1 MVIIKRD
8 GTKEEFDADKIF
20 NALTKAFEAC
30 GYTSVENVIR
40 DMVSEMRFWDNITVE
55 EIQDEVEETL
65 YNYEYFDV
73 ARAYSIY
80 REEHKKAR
88 FIRSRLNYMDTYKN
102 SSVNASTSS
111 ETDANANV
119 ASKNVANL
127 EGEVYKVTNR
137 IIQRQRMKDKLN
149 KLYPGQELGRQYIKD
164 LENHIIYTHDEA
176 STPVLKPYCKAVT
189 LYPLMLEGVGNI
201 DGVTPSAPNDIQ
213 SFSGQVTNAVFLF
226 SSQCKG
232 AVALGDYFIALN
244 YYVIQEFGPV
254 WYEKID
260 EVVTNSHFLHQY
272 TVGHYIRKGMKQFIY
287 GVNQPA
293 GNRSYNSPFSN
304 VSFYDKV
311 YFKSLFGEFYYPDGT
326 QPEWNAIDKLQR
338 IFMQLLREI
347 RLIKPLT
354 FPVTT
359 MALVHNGKEYLD
371 PEYKE
376 LCAEEWAK
384 GGSFFCYTSD
394 NPTSLASCCFSKDT
408 KILWKSSTEGVKL
421 TTLEEL
427 HNTKWDPYKKNLKI
441 FHNGSW
447 VGGKSIKL
455 PNRQMYKVTTYN
467 NKEYYMTDNHINVT
481 LEGEKPTSELSLND
495 YLLFNTKPLAAIPE
509 NNEHL
514 TFSQGFVIG
523 AFLGDGSFGPEI
535 KGTIYETII
544 SQNINKKEETK
555 KRFKSAL
562 RQFGLDNNVR
572 IDEPHNNVYNV
583 RVSCKELVA
592 FIQKW
597 TLWERGTYAYNKKLN
612 LNCLLQSVDFR
623 RGILAGWY
631 STDGGNSNRCY
642 TTSKEL
648 AEDMEALITS
658 LGLNSIINISDRTD
672 EKVII
677 REQEYDRNYPL
688 YCVRWYSECNHR
700 VNKDKEHS
708 WIFKNNSIYFKIKDI
723 EQVHYSDDVYCIEC
737 KNTNEP
743 YFTLPSGLITH
754 NCRVLNEMSD
764 NTFSSTTGMTGVMTG
779 SCNVITLNINRIV
792 QDWVKSPLTPN
803 ELDSSEKWAN
813 KFKQYLIPI
822 LERVYKYHIAY
833 KTMLYEM
840 EDAKMFSDCNAGYI
854 YMRKL
859 YSTIGLIGYCEAAQ
873 FLGLSVSNN
882 KEYKDFLKLV
892 FGTVKEEN
900 KKHSIHDSKRPFL
913 FNSEAIPGEGLGVK
927 LYNYDKKDGYV
938 VPENQNL
945 YNCYFYN
952 PWDETSILDKFK
964 LHGREIAQYCDG
976 GQALHANLDAHLSK
990 QQYLHLLDVA
1000 KDEGTNYF
1008 TFNIPM
1014 SQCRECGHVVNAP
1027 IDECPICYCKHIK
1040 YYTRIIGYLVCVDN
1054 WSNPRQLEFAI
1065 RKYKSG
1071 DKSFTYKPNL

>member
-8 GTKEEFDADKIF
+8 GTKEEFNADKIF
-20 NALTKAFEAC
+20 NALTKAFKAC

-88 FIRSRLNYMDTYKN
+88 FIRSRLNYMDTYKD
-102 SSVNASTSS
+102 SGVNASTSS

-189 LYPLMLEGVGNI
+189 LYPLMLKGVGNI

-254 WYEKID
+254 WYDKVD

-304 VSFYDKV
+304 VSFYDKI

-394 NPTSLASCCFSKDT
+394 NPTSLASCC
-408 KILWKSSTEGVKL
+408 
-421 TTLEEL
+421 
-427 HNTKWDPYKKNLKI
+427 
-441 FHNGSW
+441 
-447 VGGKSIKL
+447 
-455 PNRQMYKVTTYN
+455 
-467 NKEYYMTDNHINVT
+467 
-481 LEGEKPTSELSLND
+481 
-495 YLLFNTKPLAAIPE
+495 
-509 NNEHL
+509 
-514 TFSQGFVIG
+514 
-523 AFLGDGSFGPEI
+523 
-535 KGTIYETII
+535 
-544 SQNINKKEETK
+544 
-555 KRFKSAL
+555 
-562 RQFGLDNNVR
+562 
-572 IDEPHNNVYNV
+572 
-583 RVSCKELVA
+583 
-592 FIQKW
+592 
-597 TLWERGTYAYNKKLN
+597 
-612 LNCLLQSVDFR
+612 
-623 RGILAGWY
+623 
-631 STDGGNSNRCY
+631 
-642 TTSKEL
+642 
-648 AEDMEALITS
+648 
-658 LGLNSIINISDRTD
+658 
-672 EKVII
+672 
-677 REQEYDRNYPL
+677 
-688 YCVRWYSECNHR
+688 
-700 VNKDKEHS
+700 
-708 WIFKNNSIYFKIKDI
+708 
-723 EQVHYSDDVYCIEC
+723 
-737 KNTNEP
+737 
-743 YFTLPSGLITH
+743 
-754 NCRVLNEMSD
+754 RVLNEMSD

-792 QDWVKSPLTPN
+792 QDYIHTWKNWEDHIVDGKCAFPF
-803 ELDSSEKWAN
+803 EWFSESFSDLKN
-813 KFKQYLIPI
+813 YLINI

-900 KKHSIHDSKRPFL
+900 KKNSIHDSKRPFL
-913 FNSEAIPGEGLGVK
+913 FNSEAIPKSLG
-927 LYNYDKKDGYV
+927 
-938 VPENQNL
+938 
-945 YNCYFYN
+945 
-952 PWDETSILDKFK
+952 
-964 LHGREIAQYCDG
+964 
-976 GQALHANLDAHLSK
+976 
-990 QQYLHLLDVA
+990 
-1000 KDEGTNYF
+1000 
-1008 TFNIPM
+1008 M
-1014 SQCRECGHVVNAP
+1014 
-1027 IDECPICYCKHIK
+1027 
-1040 YYTRIIGYLVCVDN
+1040 
-1054 WSNPRQLEFAI
+1054 
-1065 RKYKSG
+1065 
-1071 DKSFTYKPNL
+1071 

>member
-8 GTKEEFDADKIF
+8 GTKEEFNADKIF

-40 DMVSEMRFWDNITVE
+40 DMISEMSFWDNITVE

-88 FIRSRLNYMDTYKN
+88 FIRSRLNYMDTYKD

-137 IIQRQRMKDKLN
+137 IIQRQRMKDELN

-244 YYVIQEFGPV
+244 YYVIQEFGPI
-254 WYEKID
+254 WYEKVD

-394 NPTSLASCCFSKDT
+394 NPTSLASCC
-408 KILWKSSTEGVKL
+408 
-421 TTLEEL
+421 
-427 HNTKWDPYKKNLKI
+427 
-441 FHNGSW
+441 
-447 VGGKSIKL
+447 
-455 PNRQMYKVTTYN
+455 
-467 NKEYYMTDNHINVT
+467 
-481 LEGEKPTSELSLND
+481 
-495 YLLFNTKPLAAIPE
+495 
-509 NNEHL
+509 
-514 TFSQGFVIG
+514 
-523 AFLGDGSFGPEI
+523 
-535 KGTIYETII
+535 
-544 SQNINKKEETK
+544 
-555 KRFKSAL
+555 
-562 RQFGLDNNVR
+562 
-572 IDEPHNNVYNV
+572 
-583 RVSCKELVA
+583 
-592 FIQKW
+592 
-597 TLWERGTYAYNKKLN
+597 
-612 LNCLLQSVDFR
+612 
-623 RGILAGWY
+623 
-631 STDGGNSNRCY
+631 
-642 TTSKEL
+642 
-648 AEDMEALITS
+648 
-658 LGLNSIINISDRTD
+658 
-672 EKVII
+672 
-677 REQEYDRNYPL
+677 
-688 YCVRWYSECNHR
+688 
-700 VNKDKEHS
+700 
-708 WIFKNNSIYFKIKDI
+708 
-723 EQVHYSDDVYCIEC
+723 
-737 KNTNEP
+737 
-743 YFTLPSGLITH
+743 
-754 NCRVLNEMSD
+754 RVLNEMSD

-792 QDWVKSPLTPN
+792 QDWCKSIGGIPKVGNQHDSLKFYLT
-803 ELDSSEKWAN
+803 D
-813 KFKQYLIPI
+813 I
-822 LERVYKYHIAY
+822 LNRVYKYHIAY

-873 FLGLSVSNN
+873 FLGMSVSNN
-882 KEYKDFLKLV
+882 EEYKDFLKLV

-900 KKHSIHDSKRPFL
+900 KKNSIHNNKRPFL
-913 FNSEAIPGEGLGVK
+913 FNSEAIPKSLG
-927 LYNYDKKDGYV
+927 
-938 VPENQNL
+938 
-945 YNCYFYN
+945 
-952 PWDETSILDKFK
+952 
-964 LHGREIAQYCDG
+964 
-976 GQALHANLDAHLSK
+976 
-990 QQYLHLLDVA
+990 
-1000 KDEGTNYF
+1000 
-1008 TFNIPM
+1008 M
-1014 SQCRECGHVVNAP
+1014 
-1027 IDECPICYCKHIK
+1027 
-1040 YYTRIIGYLVCVDN
+1040 
-1054 WSNPRQLEFAI
+1054 
-1065 RKYKSG
+1065 
-1071 DKSFTYKPNL
+1071 

>member
-8 GTKEEFDADKIF
+8 GTKEEFNADKIF
-20 NALTKAFEAC
+20 NALTKAFKAC

-88 FIRSRLNYMDTYKN
+88 FIRSRLNYMDTYKD
-102 SSVNASTSS
+102 SGVNASTSS

-189 LYPLMLEGVGNI
+189 LYPLMLKGVGNI

-254 WYEKID
+254 WYDKVD
-260 EVVTNSHFLHQY
+260 EVVTNFHFLHQY

-359 MALVHNGKEYLD
+359 MALVHNDKEYLD
-371 PEYKE
+371 HEYKE

-394 NPTSLASCCFSKDT
+394 NPTSLASC
-408 KILWKSSTEGVKL
+408 
-421 TTLEEL
+421 
-427 HNTKWDPYKKNLKI
+427 
-441 FHNGSW
+441 
-447 VGGKSIKL
+447 
-455 PNRQMYKVTTYN
+455 
-467 NKEYYMTDNHINVT
+467 
-481 LEGEKPTSELSLND
+481 
-495 YLLFNTKPLAAIPE
+495 
-509 NNEHL
+509 
-514 TFSQGFVIG
+514 
-523 AFLGDGSFGPEI
+523 
-535 KGTIYETII
+535 
-544 SQNINKKEETK
+544 
-555 KRFKSAL
+555 
-562 RQFGLDNNVR
+562 
-572 IDEPHNNVYNV
+572 
-583 RVSCKELVA
+583 
-592 FIQKW
+592 
-597 TLWERGTYAYNKKLN
+597 
-612 LNCLLQSVDFR
+612 
-623 RGILAGWY
+623 
-631 STDGGNSNRCY
+631 
-642 TTSKEL
+642 
-648 AEDMEALITS
+648 
-658 LGLNSIINISDRTD
+658 
-672 EKVII
+672 
-677 REQEYDRNYPL
+677 
-688 YCVRWYSECNHR
+688 
-700 VNKDKEHS
+700 
-708 WIFKNNSIYFKIKDI
+708 
-723 EQVHYSDDVYCIEC
+723 
-737 KNTNEP
+737 
-743 YFTLPSGLITH
+743 
-754 NCRVLNEMSD
+754 CRVLNEMSD

-792 QDWVKSPLTPN
+792 QDYIHTWKNWEDYIVDGKCAFPF
-803 ELDSSEKWAN
+803 EWFSESFSDLKN
-813 KFKQYLIPI
+813 YLINI
-822 LERVYKYHIAY
+822 LKRVYKYHIAY

-900 KKHSIHDSKRPFL
+900 KKNSIHDSKRPFL
-913 FNSEAIPGEGLGVK
+913 FNSEAIPKSLG
-927 LYNYDKKDGYV
+927 
-938 VPENQNL
+938 
-945 YNCYFYN
+945 
-952 PWDETSILDKFK
+952 
-964 LHGREIAQYCDG
+964 
-976 GQALHANLDAHLSK
+976 
-990 QQYLHLLDVA
+990 
-1000 KDEGTNYF
+1000 
-1008 TFNIPM
+1008 M
-1014 SQCRECGHVVNAP
+1014 
-1027 IDECPICYCKHIK
+1027 
-1040 YYTRIIGYLVCVDN
+1040 
-1054 WSNPRQLEFAI
+1054 
-1065 RKYKSG
+1065 
-1071 DKSFTYKPNL
+1071 

>member
-8 GTKEEFDADKIF
+8 GTKEEFNADKIF
-20 NALTKAFEAC
+20 NALTKAFKAC

-88 FIRSRLNYMDTYKN
+88 FIRSRLNYMDTYKD
-102 SSVNASTSS
+102 SGVNASTSS

-189 LYPLMLEGVGNI
+189 LYPLMLKGVGNI

-254 WYEKID
+254 WYDKVD

-371 PEYKE
+371 HEYKE

-394 NPTSLASCCFSKDT
+394 NPTSLASCC
-408 KILWKSSTEGVKL
+408 
-421 TTLEEL
+421 
-427 HNTKWDPYKKNLKI
+427 
-441 FHNGSW
+441 
-447 VGGKSIKL
+447 
-455 PNRQMYKVTTYN
+455 
-467 NKEYYMTDNHINVT
+467 
-481 LEGEKPTSELSLND
+481 
-495 YLLFNTKPLAAIPE
+495 
-509 NNEHL
+509 
-514 TFSQGFVIG
+514 
-523 AFLGDGSFGPEI
+523 
-535 KGTIYETII
+535 
-544 SQNINKKEETK
+544 
-555 KRFKSAL
+555 
-562 RQFGLDNNVR
+562 
-572 IDEPHNNVYNV
+572 
-583 RVSCKELVA
+583 
-592 FIQKW
+592 
-597 TLWERGTYAYNKKLN
+597 
-612 LNCLLQSVDFR
+612 
-623 RGILAGWY
+623 
-631 STDGGNSNRCY
+631 
-642 TTSKEL
+642 
-648 AEDMEALITS
+648 
-658 LGLNSIINISDRTD
+658 
-672 EKVII
+672 
-677 REQEYDRNYPL
+677 
-688 YCVRWYSECNHR
+688 
-700 VNKDKEHS
+700 
-708 WIFKNNSIYFKIKDI
+708 
-723 EQVHYSDDVYCIEC
+723 
-737 KNTNEP
+737 
-743 YFTLPSGLITH
+743 
-754 NCRVLNEMSD
+754 RVLNKMSD

-792 QDWVKSPLTPN
+792 QDYIHTWKNWEDHIVDGKCAFPF
-803 ELDSSEKWAN
+803 EWFSESFSDLKN
-813 KFKQYLIPI
+813 YLINI

-882 KEYKDFLKLV
+882 KEYKDFLKLI

-900 KKHSIHDSKRPFL
+900 KKNSIHDSKRPFL
-913 FNSEAIPGEGLGVK
+913 FNSEAIPKSLG
-927 LYNYDKKDGYV
+927 
-938 VPENQNL
+938 
-945 YNCYFYN
+945 
-952 PWDETSILDKFK
+952 
-964 LHGREIAQYCDG
+964 
-976 GQALHANLDAHLSK
+976 
-990 QQYLHLLDVA
+990 
-1000 KDEGTNYF
+1000 
-1008 TFNIPM
+1008 M
-1014 SQCRECGHVVNAP
+1014 
-1027 IDECPICYCKHIK
+1027 
-1040 YYTRIIGYLVCVDN
+1040 
-1054 WSNPRQLEFAI
+1054 
-1065 RKYKSG
+1065 
-1071 DKSFTYKPNL
+1071 

>member
-1 MVIIKRD
+1 MVIVKRD
-8 GTKEEFDADKIF
+8 GTKEEFNADKIF

-40 DMVSEMRFWDNITVE
+40 DMISEMSFWDNITVE

-88 FIRSRLNYMDTYKN
+88 FIRSRLNYMDTYKD

-137 IIQRQRMKDKLN
+137 IIQRQRMKDELN

-244 YYVIQEFGPV
+244 YYVIQEFGPI
-254 WYEKID
+254 WYEKVD

-394 NPTSLASCCFSKDT
+394 NPTSLASCC
-408 KILWKSSTEGVKL
+408 
-421 TTLEEL
+421 
-427 HNTKWDPYKKNLKI
+427 
-441 FHNGSW
+441 
-447 VGGKSIKL
+447 
-455 PNRQMYKVTTYN
+455 
-467 NKEYYMTDNHINVT
+467 
-481 LEGEKPTSELSLND
+481 
-495 YLLFNTKPLAAIPE
+495 
-509 NNEHL
+509 
-514 TFSQGFVIG
+514 
-523 AFLGDGSFGPEI
+523 
-535 KGTIYETII
+535 
-544 SQNINKKEETK
+544 
-555 KRFKSAL
+555 
-562 RQFGLDNNVR
+562 
-572 IDEPHNNVYNV
+572 
-583 RVSCKELVA
+583 
-592 FIQKW
+592 
-597 TLWERGTYAYNKKLN
+597 
-612 LNCLLQSVDFR
+612 
-623 RGILAGWY
+623 
-631 STDGGNSNRCY
+631 
-642 TTSKEL
+642 
-648 AEDMEALITS
+648 
-658 LGLNSIINISDRTD
+658 
-672 EKVII
+672 
-677 REQEYDRNYPL
+677 
-688 YCVRWYSECNHR
+688 
-700 VNKDKEHS
+700 
-708 WIFKNNSIYFKIKDI
+708 
-723 EQVHYSDDVYCIEC
+723 
-737 KNTNEP
+737 
-743 YFTLPSGLITH
+743 
-754 NCRVLNEMSD
+754 RVLNEMSD

-792 QDWVKSPLTPN
+792 QDWIKSPLTPD
-803 ELDSSEKWAN
+803 ELDSGEEWAS

-822 LERVYKYHIAY
+822 LQRVYKYHIAY

-882 KEYKDFLKLV
+882 EEYKDFLKLV

-900 KKHSIHDSKRPFL
+900 KKNSIHNNKRPFL
-913 FNSEAIPGEGLGVK
+913 FNSEAIPKSLG
-927 LYNYDKKDGYV
+927 
-938 VPENQNL
+938 
-945 YNCYFYN
+945 
-952 PWDETSILDKFK
+952 
-964 LHGREIAQYCDG
+964 
-976 GQALHANLDAHLSK
+976 
-990 QQYLHLLDVA
+990 
-1000 KDEGTNYF
+1000 
-1008 TFNIPM
+1008 M
-1014 SQCRECGHVVNAP
+1014 
-1027 IDECPICYCKHIK
+1027 
-1040 YYTRIIGYLVCVDN
+1040 
-1054 WSNPRQLEFAI
+1054 
-1065 RKYKSG
+1065 
-1071 DKSFTYKPNL
+1071 

>member
-8 GTKEEFDADKIF
+8 GTKEEFNADKIF
-20 NALTKAFEAC
+20 NALIKAFKAC

-88 FIRSRLNYMDTYKN
+88 FIRSRLNYMDTYKD
-102 SSVNASTSS
+102 SGVNASTSS

-189 LYPLMLEGVGNI
+189 LYPLMLKGVGNI

-254 WYEKID
+254 WYDKVD

-371 PEYKE
+371 HEYKE

-394 NPTSLASCCFSKDT
+394 NPTSLASC
-408 KILWKSSTEGVKL
+408 
-421 TTLEEL
+421 
-427 HNTKWDPYKKNLKI
+427 
-441 FHNGSW
+441 
-447 VGGKSIKL
+447 
-455 PNRQMYKVTTYN
+455 
-467 NKEYYMTDNHINVT
+467 
-481 LEGEKPTSELSLND
+481 
-495 YLLFNTKPLAAIPE
+495 
-509 NNEHL
+509 
-514 TFSQGFVIG
+514 
-523 AFLGDGSFGPEI
+523 
-535 KGTIYETII
+535 
-544 SQNINKKEETK
+544 
-555 KRFKSAL
+555 
-562 RQFGLDNNVR
+562 
-572 IDEPHNNVYNV
+572 
-583 RVSCKELVA
+583 
-592 FIQKW
+592 
-597 TLWERGTYAYNKKLN
+597 
-612 LNCLLQSVDFR
+612 
-623 RGILAGWY
+623 
-631 STDGGNSNRCY
+631 
-642 TTSKEL
+642 
-648 AEDMEALITS
+648 
-658 LGLNSIINISDRTD
+658 
-672 EKVII
+672 
-677 REQEYDRNYPL
+677 
-688 YCVRWYSECNHR
+688 
-700 VNKDKEHS
+700 
-708 WIFKNNSIYFKIKDI
+708 
-723 EQVHYSDDVYCIEC
+723 
-737 KNTNEP
+737 
-743 YFTLPSGLITH
+743 
-754 NCRVLNEMSD
+754 CRVLNEMSD

-792 QDWVKSPLTPN
+792 QDYIHTWKNWEDHIVDGKCAFPF
-803 ELDSSEKWAN
+803 EWFSESFSDLKN
-813 KFKQYLIPI
+813 YLINI

-882 KEYKDFLKLV
+882 KEYKDFLKLI

-900 KKHSIHDSKRPFL
+900 KKNSIHDSKRPFL

-927 LYNYDKKDGYV
+927 LYNWDKKDGYA

-964 LHGREIAQYCDG
+964 LHGRGVAQYCDG

-1000 KDEGTNYF
+1000 KDEGTSYF

-1027 IDECPICYCKHIK
+1027 IDECPICHCRHIK

-1071 DKSFTYKPNL
+1071 DRSFTYKPNL

>member
-8 GTKEEFDADKIF
+8 GTKEEFNADKIF
-20 NALTKAFEAC
+20 NALTKAFKAC

-88 FIRSRLNYMDTYKN
+88 FIRSRLNYMDTYKD
-102 SSVNASTSS
+102 SGVNASTSS

-254 WYEKID
+254 WYDKVD

-394 NPTSLASCCFSKDT
+394 NPTSLASCC
-408 KILWKSSTEGVKL
+408 
-421 TTLEEL
+421 
-427 HNTKWDPYKKNLKI
+427 
-441 FHNGSW
+441 
-447 VGGKSIKL
+447 
-455 PNRQMYKVTTYN
+455 
-467 NKEYYMTDNHINVT
+467 
-481 LEGEKPTSELSLND
+481 
-495 YLLFNTKPLAAIPE
+495 
-509 NNEHL
+509 
-514 TFSQGFVIG
+514 
-523 AFLGDGSFGPEI
+523 
-535 KGTIYETII
+535 
-544 SQNINKKEETK
+544 
-555 KRFKSAL
+555 
-562 RQFGLDNNVR
+562 
-572 IDEPHNNVYNV
+572 
-583 RVSCKELVA
+583 
-592 FIQKW
+592 
-597 TLWERGTYAYNKKLN
+597 
-612 LNCLLQSVDFR
+612 
-623 RGILAGWY
+623 
-631 STDGGNSNRCY
+631 
-642 TTSKEL
+642 
-648 AEDMEALITS
+648 
-658 LGLNSIINISDRTD
+658 
-672 EKVII
+672 
-677 REQEYDRNYPL
+677 
-688 YCVRWYSECNHR
+688 
-700 VNKDKEHS
+700 
-708 WIFKNNSIYFKIKDI
+708 
-723 EQVHYSDDVYCIEC
+723 
-737 KNTNEP
+737 
-743 YFTLPSGLITH
+743 
-754 NCRVLNEMSD
+754 RVLNEMSD

-792 QDWVKSPLTPN
+792 QDWIKSPLTPD
-803 ELDSSEKWAN
+803 ELDSGEEWAN

-873 FLGLSVSNN
+873 FLGLSISNN

-900 KKHSIHDSKRPFL
+900 KKNSIHDNKRPFL
-913 FNSEAIPGEGLGVK
+913 FNSEAIPKSLG
-927 LYNYDKKDGYV
+927 
-938 VPENQNL
+938 
-945 YNCYFYN
+945 
-952 PWDETSILDKFK
+952 
-964 LHGREIAQYCDG
+964 
-976 GQALHANLDAHLSK
+976 
-990 QQYLHLLDVA
+990 
-1000 KDEGTNYF
+1000 
-1008 TFNIPM
+1008 M
-1014 SQCRECGHVVNAP
+1014 
-1027 IDECPICYCKHIK
+1027 
-1040 YYTRIIGYLVCVDN
+1040 
-1054 WSNPRQLEFAI
+1054 
-1065 RKYKSG
+1065 
-1071 DKSFTYKPNL
+1071 

>member
-8 GTKEEFDADKIF
+8 GTKEEFNADKIF
-20 NALTKAFEAC
+20 NALTKAFKAC

-88 FIRSRLNYMDTYKN
+88 FIRSRLNYMDTYKD
-102 SSVNASTSS
+102 SGVNASTSS

-189 LYPLMLEGVGNI
+189 LYPLMLKGVGNI

-254 WYEKID
+254 WYDKVD

-371 PEYKE
+371 HEYKE

-394 NPTSLASCCFSKDT
+394 NPTSLASC
-408 KILWKSSTEGVKL
+408 
-421 TTLEEL
+421 
-427 HNTKWDPYKKNLKI
+427 
-441 FHNGSW
+441 
-447 VGGKSIKL
+447 
-455 PNRQMYKVTTYN
+455 
-467 NKEYYMTDNHINVT
+467 
-481 LEGEKPTSELSLND
+481 
-495 YLLFNTKPLAAIPE
+495 
-509 NNEHL
+509 
-514 TFSQGFVIG
+514 
-523 AFLGDGSFGPEI
+523 
-535 KGTIYETII
+535 
-544 SQNINKKEETK
+544 
-555 KRFKSAL
+555 
-562 RQFGLDNNVR
+562 
-572 IDEPHNNVYNV
+572 
-583 RVSCKELVA
+583 
-592 FIQKW
+592 
-597 TLWERGTYAYNKKLN
+597 
-612 LNCLLQSVDFR
+612 
-623 RGILAGWY
+623 
-631 STDGGNSNRCY
+631 
-642 TTSKEL
+642 
-648 AEDMEALITS
+648 
-658 LGLNSIINISDRTD
+658 
-672 EKVII
+672 
-677 REQEYDRNYPL
+677 
-688 YCVRWYSECNHR
+688 
-700 VNKDKEHS
+700 
-708 WIFKNNSIYFKIKDI
+708 
-723 EQVHYSDDVYCIEC
+723 
-737 KNTNEP
+737 
-743 YFTLPSGLITH
+743 
-754 NCRVLNEMSD
+754 CRVLNEMSD

-792 QDWVKSPLTPN
+792 QDYIHTWKNWEDHIVDGKCAFPF
-803 ELDSSEKWAN
+803 EWFSENFSDLKN
-813 KFKQYLIPI
+813 YLINI

-913 FNSEAIPGEGLGVK
+913 FNSEAIPKSLG
-927 LYNYDKKDGYV
+927 
-938 VPENQNL
+938 
-945 YNCYFYN
+945 
-952 PWDETSILDKFK
+952 
-964 LHGREIAQYCDG
+964 
-976 GQALHANLDAHLSK
+976 
-990 QQYLHLLDVA
+990 
-1000 KDEGTNYF
+1000 
-1008 TFNIPM
+1008 M
-1014 SQCRECGHVVNAP
+1014 
-1027 IDECPICYCKHIK
+1027 
-1040 YYTRIIGYLVCVDN
+1040 
-1054 WSNPRQLEFAI
+1054 
-1065 RKYKSG
+1065 
-1071 DKSFTYKPNL
+1071 

>member
-8 GTKEEFDADKIF
+8 GTKEEFNADKIF
-20 NALTKAFEAC
+20 NALTKAFKAC
-30 GYTSVENVIR
+30 GYTSVENVIQ

-55 EIQDEVEETL
+55 EIQDEIEETL

-88 FIRSRLNYMDTYKN
+88 FIRSRLNYMDTYKD
-102 SSVNASTSS
+102 SDVNASTSS

-723 EQVHYSDDVYCIEC
+723 EQVRYSDDVYCIEC

-779 SCNVITLNINRIV
+779 SCNVITLNLNRIV
-792 QDWVKSPLTPN
+792 QDWCKSIGGIPKIGN
-803 ELDSSEKWAN
+803 QHDSL
-813 KFKQYLIPI
+813 KFYLIDI
-822 LERVYKYHIAY
+822 LNRVYKYHIAY

-873 FLGLSVSNN
+873 FLGLSISNN
-882 KEYKDFLKLV
+882 EEYKDFLKLV

-900 KKHSIHDSKRPFL
+900 KRHSIHDSKRPFL

-964 LHGREIAQYCDG
+964 LHGRGIAQYCDG

-1027 IDECPICYCKHIK
+1027 IYECPICHCKHIK
-1040 YYTRIIGYLVCVDN
+1040 YYTRIIG
-1054 WSNPRQLEFAI
+1054 
-1065 RKYKSG
+1065 
-1071 DKSFTYKPNL
+1071 

>member
-8 GTKEEFDADKIF
+8 GTKEEFNADKIF
-20 NALTKAFEAC
+20 NALTKAFKAC

-55 EIQDEVEETL
+55 EIQDEIEETL

-88 FIRSRLNYMDTYKN
+88 FIRSRLNYMDTYKD
-102 SSVNASTSS
+102 SGVNASTSS

-254 WYEKID
+254 WYDKVD

-371 PEYKE
+371 HEYKE

-394 NPTSLASCCFSKDT
+394 NPTSLASC
-408 KILWKSSTEGVKL
+408 
-421 TTLEEL
+421 
-427 HNTKWDPYKKNLKI
+427 
-441 FHNGSW
+441 
-447 VGGKSIKL
+447 
-455 PNRQMYKVTTYN
+455 
-467 NKEYYMTDNHINVT
+467 
-481 LEGEKPTSELSLND
+481 
-495 YLLFNTKPLAAIPE
+495 
-509 NNEHL
+509 
-514 TFSQGFVIG
+514 
-523 AFLGDGSFGPEI
+523 
-535 KGTIYETII
+535 
-544 SQNINKKEETK
+544 
-555 KRFKSAL
+555 
-562 RQFGLDNNVR
+562 
-572 IDEPHNNVYNV
+572 
-583 RVSCKELVA
+583 
-592 FIQKW
+592 
-597 TLWERGTYAYNKKLN
+597 
-612 LNCLLQSVDFR
+612 
-623 RGILAGWY
+623 
-631 STDGGNSNRCY
+631 
-642 TTSKEL
+642 
-648 AEDMEALITS
+648 
-658 LGLNSIINISDRTD
+658 
-672 EKVII
+672 
-677 REQEYDRNYPL
+677 
-688 YCVRWYSECNHR
+688 
-700 VNKDKEHS
+700 
-708 WIFKNNSIYFKIKDI
+708 
-723 EQVHYSDDVYCIEC
+723 
-737 KNTNEP
+737 
-743 YFTLPSGLITH
+743 
-754 NCRVLNEMSD
+754 CRVLNEMSD

-792 QDWVKSPLTPN
+792 QDYIHTWKNWEDHIVDGKCAFPF
-803 ELDSSEKWAN
+803 EWFSESFSDLKN
-813 KFKQYLIPI
+813 YLINI
-822 LERVYKYHIAY
+822 LKRVYKYHIAY

-900 KKHSIHDSKRPFL
+900 KKNSIHDSKRPFL
-913 FNSEAIPGEGLGVK
+913 FNSEAIPKSLG
-927 LYNYDKKDGYV
+927 
-938 VPENQNL
+938 
-945 YNCYFYN
+945 
-952 PWDETSILDKFK
+952 
-964 LHGREIAQYCDG
+964 
-976 GQALHANLDAHLSK
+976 
-990 QQYLHLLDVA
+990 
-1000 KDEGTNYF
+1000 
-1008 TFNIPM
+1008 M
-1014 SQCRECGHVVNAP
+1014 
-1027 IDECPICYCKHIK
+1027 
-1040 YYTRIIGYLVCVDN
+1040 
-1054 WSNPRQLEFAI
+1054 
-1065 RKYKSG
+1065 
-1071 DKSFTYKPNL
+1071 

>member
-8 GTKEEFDADKIF
+8 GTKEEFNVDKIF
-20 NALTKAFEAC
+20 NALTKAFKAC

-88 FIRSRLNYMDTYKN
+88 FIRSRLNYMDTYKD
-102 SSVNASTSS
+102 SGVNASTSS

-189 LYPLMLEGVGNI
+189 LYPLMLKGVGNI

-254 WYEKID
+254 WYDKVD

-371 PEYKE
+371 HEYKE

-394 NPTSLASCCFSKDT
+394 NPTSLASC
-408 KILWKSSTEGVKL
+408 
-421 TTLEEL
+421 
-427 HNTKWDPYKKNLKI
+427 
-441 FHNGSW
+441 
-447 VGGKSIKL
+447 
-455 PNRQMYKVTTYN
+455 
-467 NKEYYMTDNHINVT
+467 
-481 LEGEKPTSELSLND
+481 
-495 YLLFNTKPLAAIPE
+495 
-509 NNEHL
+509 
-514 TFSQGFVIG
+514 
-523 AFLGDGSFGPEI
+523 
-535 KGTIYETII
+535 
-544 SQNINKKEETK
+544 
-555 KRFKSAL
+555 
-562 RQFGLDNNVR
+562 
-572 IDEPHNNVYNV
+572 
-583 RVSCKELVA
+583 
-592 FIQKW
+592 
-597 TLWERGTYAYNKKLN
+597 
-612 LNCLLQSVDFR
+612 
-623 RGILAGWY
+623 
-631 STDGGNSNRCY
+631 
-642 TTSKEL
+642 
-648 AEDMEALITS
+648 
-658 LGLNSIINISDRTD
+658 
-672 EKVII
+672 
-677 REQEYDRNYPL
+677 
-688 YCVRWYSECNHR
+688 
-700 VNKDKEHS
+700 
-708 WIFKNNSIYFKIKDI
+708 
-723 EQVHYSDDVYCIEC
+723 
-737 KNTNEP
+737 
-743 YFTLPSGLITH
+743 
-754 NCRVLNEMSD
+754 CRVLNEMSD

-792 QDWVKSPLTPN
+792 QDYIHTWKNWEDYIVDGKCAFPF
-803 ELDSSEKWAN
+803 EWFSESFSDLKN
-813 KFKQYLIPI
+813 YLINI

-900 KKHSIHDSKRPFL
+900 KKNSIHDSKRPFL
-913 FNSEAIPGEGLGVK
+913 FNSEAIPKSLG
-927 LYNYDKKDGYV
+927 
-938 VPENQNL
+938 
-945 YNCYFYN
+945 
-952 PWDETSILDKFK
+952 
-964 LHGREIAQYCDG
+964 
-976 GQALHANLDAHLSK
+976 
-990 QQYLHLLDVA
+990 
-1000 KDEGTNYF
+1000 
-1008 TFNIPM
+1008 M
-1014 SQCRECGHVVNAP
+1014 
-1027 IDECPICYCKHIK
+1027 
-1040 YYTRIIGYLVCVDN
+1040 
-1054 WSNPRQLEFAI
+1054 
-1065 RKYKSG
+1065 
-1071 DKSFTYKPNL
+1071 

>member
-8 GTKEEFDADKIF
+8 GTKEEFNADKIF
-20 NALTKAFEAC
+20 NALTKAFKAC

-88 FIRSRLNYMDTYKN
+88 FIRSRLNYMDTYKD
-102 SSVNASTSS
+102 SGVNASTSS

-189 LYPLMLEGVGNI
+189 LYPLMLKGVGNI

-254 WYEKID
+254 WYDKVD

-371 PEYKE
+371 HEYKE

-394 NPTSLASCCFSKDT
+394 NPTSLASC
-408 KILWKSSTEGVKL
+408 
-421 TTLEEL
+421 
-427 HNTKWDPYKKNLKI
+427 
-441 FHNGSW
+441 
-447 VGGKSIKL
+447 
-455 PNRQMYKVTTYN
+455 
-467 NKEYYMTDNHINVT
+467 
-481 LEGEKPTSELSLND
+481 
-495 YLLFNTKPLAAIPE
+495 
-509 NNEHL
+509 
-514 TFSQGFVIG
+514 
-523 AFLGDGSFGPEI
+523 
-535 KGTIYETII
+535 
-544 SQNINKKEETK
+544 
-555 KRFKSAL
+555 
-562 RQFGLDNNVR
+562 
-572 IDEPHNNVYNV
+572 
-583 RVSCKELVA
+583 
-592 FIQKW
+592 
-597 TLWERGTYAYNKKLN
+597 
-612 LNCLLQSVDFR
+612 
-623 RGILAGWY
+623 
-631 STDGGNSNRCY
+631 
-642 TTSKEL
+642 
-648 AEDMEALITS
+648 
-658 LGLNSIINISDRTD
+658 
-672 EKVII
+672 
-677 REQEYDRNYPL
+677 
-688 YCVRWYSECNHR
+688 
-700 VNKDKEHS
+700 
-708 WIFKNNSIYFKIKDI
+708 
-723 EQVHYSDDVYCIEC
+723 
-737 KNTNEP
+737 
-743 YFTLPSGLITH
+743 
-754 NCRVLNEMSD
+754 CRVLNEMSD

-792 QDWVKSPLTPN
+792 QDYIHTWKNWEDHIVDGKCAFPF
-803 ELDSSEKWAN
+803 EWFSESFSDLKN
-813 KFKQYLIPI
+813 YLINI
-822 LERVYKYHIAY
+822 LKRVYKYHIAY

-900 KKHSIHDSKRPFL
+900 KKNSIHDSKRPFL
-913 FNSEAIPGEGLGVK
+913 FNSEAIPKSLG
-927 LYNYDKKDGYV
+927 
-938 VPENQNL
+938 
-945 YNCYFYN
+945 
-952 PWDETSILDKFK
+952 
-964 LHGREIAQYCDG
+964 
-976 GQALHANLDAHLSK
+976 
-990 QQYLHLLDVA
+990 
-1000 KDEGTNYF
+1000 
-1008 TFNIPM
+1008 M
-1014 SQCRECGHVVNAP
+1014 
-1027 IDECPICYCKHIK
+1027 
-1040 YYTRIIGYLVCVDN
+1040 
-1054 WSNPRQLEFAI
+1054 
-1065 RKYKSG
+1065 
-1071 DKSFTYKPNL
+1071 

>member
-8 GTKEEFDADKIF
+8 GTKEEFNADKIF
-20 NALTKAFEAC
+20 NALTKAFKAC

-88 FIRSRLNYMDTYKN
+88 FIRSRLNYMDTYKD
-102 SSVNASTSS
+102 SGVNASTSS

-189 LYPLMLEGVGNI
+189 LYPLMLKGVGNI

-254 WYEKID
+254 WYDKVD

-371 PEYKE
+371 HEYKE

-394 NPTSLASCCFSKDT
+394 NPTSLASC
-408 KILWKSSTEGVKL
+408 
-421 TTLEEL
+421 
-427 HNTKWDPYKKNLKI
+427 
-441 FHNGSW
+441 
-447 VGGKSIKL
+447 
-455 PNRQMYKVTTYN
+455 
-467 NKEYYMTDNHINVT
+467 
-481 LEGEKPTSELSLND
+481 
-495 YLLFNTKPLAAIPE
+495 
-509 NNEHL
+509 
-514 TFSQGFVIG
+514 
-523 AFLGDGSFGPEI
+523 
-535 KGTIYETII
+535 
-544 SQNINKKEETK
+544 
-555 KRFKSAL
+555 
-562 RQFGLDNNVR
+562 
-572 IDEPHNNVYNV
+572 
-583 RVSCKELVA
+583 
-592 FIQKW
+592 
-597 TLWERGTYAYNKKLN
+597 
-612 LNCLLQSVDFR
+612 
-623 RGILAGWY
+623 
-631 STDGGNSNRCY
+631 
-642 TTSKEL
+642 
-648 AEDMEALITS
+648 
-658 LGLNSIINISDRTD
+658 
-672 EKVII
+672 
-677 REQEYDRNYPL
+677 
-688 YCVRWYSECNHR
+688 
-700 VNKDKEHS
+700 
-708 WIFKNNSIYFKIKDI
+708 
-723 EQVHYSDDVYCIEC
+723 
-737 KNTNEP
+737 
-743 YFTLPSGLITH
+743 
-754 NCRVLNEMSD
+754 CRVLNEMSD

-792 QDWVKSPLTPN
+792 QDYIHTWKNWEDHIVDGKCAFPF
-803 ELDSSEKWAN
+803 EWFSESFSDLKN
-813 KFKQYLIPI
+813 YLINS

-900 KKHSIHDSKRPFL
+900 KKNSIHDSKRPFL
-913 FNSEAIPGEGLGVK
+913 FNSEAIPKSLG
-927 LYNYDKKDGYV
+927 
-938 VPENQNL
+938 
-945 YNCYFYN
+945 
-952 PWDETSILDKFK
+952 
-964 LHGREIAQYCDG
+964 
-976 GQALHANLDAHLSK
+976 
-990 QQYLHLLDVA
+990 
-1000 KDEGTNYF
+1000 
-1008 TFNIPM
+1008 M
-1014 SQCRECGHVVNAP
+1014 
-1027 IDECPICYCKHIK
+1027 
-1040 YYTRIIGYLVCVDN
+1040 
-1054 WSNPRQLEFAI
+1054 
-1065 RKYKSG
+1065 
-1071 DKSFTYKPNL
+1071 

>member
-8 GTKEEFDADKIF
+8 GTKEEFNADKIF
-20 NALTKAFEAC
+20 NALTKAFKAC

-88 FIRSRLNYMDTYKN
+88 FIRSRLNYMDTYKD
-102 SSVNASTSS
+102 SGVNASTSS

-189 LYPLMLEGVGNI
+189 LYPLMLKGVGNI

-254 WYEKID
+254 WYDKVD

-359 MALVHNGKEYLD
+359 MALVHNSKEYLD
-371 PEYKE
+371 HEYKE

-394 NPTSLASCCFSKDT
+394 NPTSLASC
-408 KILWKSSTEGVKL
+408 
-421 TTLEEL
+421 
-427 HNTKWDPYKKNLKI
+427 
-441 FHNGSW
+441 
-447 VGGKSIKL
+447 
-455 PNRQMYKVTTYN
+455 
-467 NKEYYMTDNHINVT
+467 
-481 LEGEKPTSELSLND
+481 
-495 YLLFNTKPLAAIPE
+495 
-509 NNEHL
+509 
-514 TFSQGFVIG
+514 
-523 AFLGDGSFGPEI
+523 
-535 KGTIYETII
+535 
-544 SQNINKKEETK
+544 
-555 KRFKSAL
+555 
-562 RQFGLDNNVR
+562 
-572 IDEPHNNVYNV
+572 
-583 RVSCKELVA
+583 
-592 FIQKW
+592 
-597 TLWERGTYAYNKKLN
+597 
-612 LNCLLQSVDFR
+612 
-623 RGILAGWY
+623 
-631 STDGGNSNRCY
+631 
-642 TTSKEL
+642 
-648 AEDMEALITS
+648 
-658 LGLNSIINISDRTD
+658 
-672 EKVII
+672 
-677 REQEYDRNYPL
+677 
-688 YCVRWYSECNHR
+688 
-700 VNKDKEHS
+700 
-708 WIFKNNSIYFKIKDI
+708 
-723 EQVHYSDDVYCIEC
+723 
-737 KNTNEP
+737 
-743 YFTLPSGLITH
+743 
-754 NCRVLNEMSD
+754 CRVLNEMSD

-792 QDWVKSPLTPN
+792 QDYIHTWKNWEDHIVDGKCTFSF
-803 ELDSSEKWAN
+803 EWFSESFSDLKN
-813 KFKQYLIPI
+813 YLINI
-822 LERVYKYHIAY
+822 LKRVYKYHIAY

-900 KKHSIHDSKRPFL
+900 KKNSIHDSKRPFL
-913 FNSEAIPGEGLGVK
+913 FNSEAIPKSLG
-927 LYNYDKKDGYV
+927 
-938 VPENQNL
+938 
-945 YNCYFYN
+945 
-952 PWDETSILDKFK
+952 
-964 LHGREIAQYCDG
+964 
-976 GQALHANLDAHLSK
+976 
-990 QQYLHLLDVA
+990 
-1000 KDEGTNYF
+1000 
-1008 TFNIPM
+1008 M
-1014 SQCRECGHVVNAP
+1014 
-1027 IDECPICYCKHIK
+1027 
-1040 YYTRIIGYLVCVDN
+1040 
-1054 WSNPRQLEFAI
+1054 
-1065 RKYKSG
+1065 
-1071 DKSFTYKPNL
+1071 

>member
-8 GTKEEFDADKIF
+8 GIKEEFNADKIF
-20 NALTKAFEAC
+20 NALTKAFKAC

-55 EIQDEVEETL
+55 EIQDEIEETL

-88 FIRSRLNYMDTYKN
+88 FIRSRLNYMDTYKD
-102 SSVNASTSS
+102 SDVNASTSS

-127 EGEVYKVTNR
+127 EGEVYKVINR

-254 WYEKID
+254 WYDKVD
-260 EVVTNSHFLHQY
+260 EVVTNSHFMHQY
-272 TVGHYIRKGMKQFIY
+272 TIGHYIRKGMKQFIY

-311 YFKSLFGEFYYPDGT
+311 YFKSLFEEFYYPDGT
-326 QPEWNAIDKLQR
+326 QPEWKAIDKLQR

-359 MALVHNGKEYLD
+359 TALVHNGKEYLD

-394 NPTSLASCCFSKDT
+394 NPTSLASCC
-408 KILWKSSTEGVKL
+408 
-421 TTLEEL
+421 
-427 HNTKWDPYKKNLKI
+427 
-441 FHNGSW
+441 
-447 VGGKSIKL
+447 
-455 PNRQMYKVTTYN
+455 
-467 NKEYYMTDNHINVT
+467 
-481 LEGEKPTSELSLND
+481 
-495 YLLFNTKPLAAIPE
+495 
-509 NNEHL
+509 
-514 TFSQGFVIG
+514 
-523 AFLGDGSFGPEI
+523 
-535 KGTIYETII
+535 
-544 SQNINKKEETK
+544 
-555 KRFKSAL
+555 
-562 RQFGLDNNVR
+562 
-572 IDEPHNNVYNV
+572 
-583 RVSCKELVA
+583 
-592 FIQKW
+592 
-597 TLWERGTYAYNKKLN
+597 
-612 LNCLLQSVDFR
+612 
-623 RGILAGWY
+623 
-631 STDGGNSNRCY
+631 
-642 TTSKEL
+642 
-648 AEDMEALITS
+648 
-658 LGLNSIINISDRTD
+658 
-672 EKVII
+672 
-677 REQEYDRNYPL
+677 
-688 YCVRWYSECNHR
+688 
-700 VNKDKEHS
+700 
-708 WIFKNNSIYFKIKDI
+708 
-723 EQVHYSDDVYCIEC
+723 
-737 KNTNEP
+737 
-743 YFTLPSGLITH
+743 
-754 NCRVLNEMSD
+754 RVLNEMSD

-792 QDWVKSPLTPN
+792 QDWVGDWKN
-803 ELDSSEKWAN
+803 EG
-813 KFKQYLIPI
+813 IPDINVETNRNSLNIYITNI

-882 KEYKDFLKLV
+882 KEYKDFLKLI
-892 FGTVKEEN
+892 FGTVKKEN
-900 KKHSIHDSKRPFL
+900 KKNSIHDSKRPFL

-927 LYNYDKKDGYV
+927 LYNWDKKDGYV

-1000 KDEGTNYF
+1000 KDEGTSYF

-1027 IDECPICYCKHIK
+1027 IDECPICHCRHIK

-1054 WSNPRQLEFAI
+1054 WSDPRQLEFAI

-1071 DKSFTYKPNL
+1071 DRSFTYKPNL

>member
-8 GTKEEFDADKIF
+8 GTKEEFNADKIF
-20 NALTKAFEAC
+20 NALTKAFKAC

-88 FIRSRLNYMDTYKN
+88 FIRSRLNYMDTYKD
-102 SSVNASTSS
+102 SGVNASTSS

-254 WYEKID
+254 WYDKVD

-304 VSFYDKV
+304 VSFYDKI

-394 NPTSLASCCFSKDT
+394 NPTSLASCC
-408 KILWKSSTEGVKL
+408 
-421 TTLEEL
+421 
-427 HNTKWDPYKKNLKI
+427 
-441 FHNGSW
+441 
-447 VGGKSIKL
+447 
-455 PNRQMYKVTTYN
+455 
-467 NKEYYMTDNHINVT
+467 
-481 LEGEKPTSELSLND
+481 
-495 YLLFNTKPLAAIPE
+495 
-509 NNEHL
+509 
-514 TFSQGFVIG
+514 
-523 AFLGDGSFGPEI
+523 
-535 KGTIYETII
+535 
-544 SQNINKKEETK
+544 
-555 KRFKSAL
+555 
-562 RQFGLDNNVR
+562 
-572 IDEPHNNVYNV
+572 
-583 RVSCKELVA
+583 
-592 FIQKW
+592 
-597 TLWERGTYAYNKKLN
+597 
-612 LNCLLQSVDFR
+612 
-623 RGILAGWY
+623 
-631 STDGGNSNRCY
+631 
-642 TTSKEL
+642 
-648 AEDMEALITS
+648 
-658 LGLNSIINISDRTD
+658 
-672 EKVII
+672 
-677 REQEYDRNYPL
+677 
-688 YCVRWYSECNHR
+688 
-700 VNKDKEHS
+700 
-708 WIFKNNSIYFKIKDI
+708 
-723 EQVHYSDDVYCIEC
+723 
-737 KNTNEP
+737 
-743 YFTLPSGLITH
+743 
-754 NCRVLNEMSD
+754 RVLNEMSD

-792 QDWVKSPLTPN
+792 QDYIHTWKNWEDHIVDGKCAFPF
-803 ELDSSEKWAN
+803 EWFSESFSDLKN
-813 KFKQYLIPI
+813 YLINI
-822 LERVYKYHIAY
+822 LKRVYKYHIAY

-900 KKHSIHDSKRPFL
+900 KKNSIHDSKRPFL
-913 FNSEAIPGEGLGVK
+913 FNSEAIPKSLG
-927 LYNYDKKDGYV
+927 
-938 VPENQNL
+938 
-945 YNCYFYN
+945 
-952 PWDETSILDKFK
+952 
-964 LHGREIAQYCDG
+964 
-976 GQALHANLDAHLSK
+976 
-990 QQYLHLLDVA
+990 
-1000 KDEGTNYF
+1000 
-1008 TFNIPM
+1008 M
-1014 SQCRECGHVVNAP
+1014 
-1027 IDECPICYCKHIK
+1027 
-1040 YYTRIIGYLVCVDN
+1040 
-1054 WSNPRQLEFAI
+1054 
-1065 RKYKSG
+1065 
-1071 DKSFTYKPNL
+1071 

>member
-8 GTKEEFDADKIF
+8 GTKEEFNADKIF
-20 NALTKAFEAC
+20 NALTKAFKAC

-88 FIRSRLNYMDTYKN
+88 FIKSRLNYMDTYKD
-102 SSVNASTSS
+102 SGVNASTSS

-189 LYPLMLEGVGNI
+189 LYPLMLKGVGNI

-254 WYEKID
+254 WYDKVD

-371 PEYKE
+371 HEYKE

-394 NPTSLASCCFSKDT
+394 NPTSLASC
-408 KILWKSSTEGVKL
+408 
-421 TTLEEL
+421 
-427 HNTKWDPYKKNLKI
+427 
-441 FHNGSW
+441 
-447 VGGKSIKL
+447 
-455 PNRQMYKVTTYN
+455 
-467 NKEYYMTDNHINVT
+467 
-481 LEGEKPTSELSLND
+481 
-495 YLLFNTKPLAAIPE
+495 
-509 NNEHL
+509 
-514 TFSQGFVIG
+514 
-523 AFLGDGSFGPEI
+523 
-535 KGTIYETII
+535 
-544 SQNINKKEETK
+544 
-555 KRFKSAL
+555 
-562 RQFGLDNNVR
+562 
-572 IDEPHNNVYNV
+572 
-583 RVSCKELVA
+583 
-592 FIQKW
+592 
-597 TLWERGTYAYNKKLN
+597 
-612 LNCLLQSVDFR
+612 
-623 RGILAGWY
+623 
-631 STDGGNSNRCY
+631 
-642 TTSKEL
+642 
-648 AEDMEALITS
+648 
-658 LGLNSIINISDRTD
+658 
-672 EKVII
+672 
-677 REQEYDRNYPL
+677 
-688 YCVRWYSECNHR
+688 
-700 VNKDKEHS
+700 
-708 WIFKNNSIYFKIKDI
+708 
-723 EQVHYSDDVYCIEC
+723 
-737 KNTNEP
+737 
-743 YFTLPSGLITH
+743 
-754 NCRVLNEMSD
+754 CRVLNEMSD

-792 QDWVKSPLTPN
+792 QDYIHTWKNWEDHIVDGKCAFPF
-803 ELDSSEKWAN
+803 EWFSESFSDLKN
-813 KFKQYLIPI
+813 YLINI
-822 LERVYKYHIAY
+822 LKRVYKYHIAY

-900 KKHSIHDSKRPFL
+900 KKNSIHDSKRPFL
-913 FNSEAIPGEGLGVK
+913 FNSEAIPKSLG
-927 LYNYDKKDGYV
+927 
-938 VPENQNL
+938 
-945 YNCYFYN
+945 
-952 PWDETSILDKFK
+952 
-964 LHGREIAQYCDG
+964 
-976 GQALHANLDAHLSK
+976 
-990 QQYLHLLDVA
+990 
-1000 KDEGTNYF
+1000 
-1008 TFNIPM
+1008 M
-1014 SQCRECGHVVNAP
+1014 
-1027 IDECPICYCKHIK
+1027 
-1040 YYTRIIGYLVCVDN
+1040 
-1054 WSNPRQLEFAI
+1054 
-1065 RKYKSG
+1065 
-1071 DKSFTYKPNL
+1071 